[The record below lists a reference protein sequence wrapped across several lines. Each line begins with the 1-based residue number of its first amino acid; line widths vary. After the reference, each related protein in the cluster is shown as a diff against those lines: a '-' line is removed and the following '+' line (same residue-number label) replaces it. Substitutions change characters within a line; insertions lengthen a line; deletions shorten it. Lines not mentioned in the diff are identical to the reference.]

1 VEDTM
6 GEELVLARNR
16 FIMRLLEQ
24 NFVRVDG
31 PRFEDGKSI
40 FYEVGT
46 RGRCKHSVRIAFDLA
61 FLSEPDNEF
70 ARVTLEALRDAKG
83 LLHEGSRR
91 VEGRS
96 AMPSFAEKVQIGET
110 GYESA

>member
-1 VEDTM
+1 M

-16 FIMRLLEQ
+16 FIMRMLEQ

-40 FYEVGT
+40 FYEVRT
-46 RGRCKHSVRIAFDLA
+46 GRRHKRSVRIAFDLA

-83 LLHEGSRR
+83 LLHEGARKVQGRR
-91 VEGRS
+91 
-96 AMPSFAEKVQIGET
+96 AMPSFGEKVQIGAT
-110 GYESA
+110 RHKTT